1 MIDFTLKCVLF
12 HNYVKR
18 LGLSEWKHIAIHQF
32 FFFFI
37 FFLPHLDT
45 VLHFCLMNCQP
56 HCKMLIPSDKHG
68 GKLILPSFNLS
79 LCHVFVRGRS
89 MHIIDIPVACCMTH
103 PSTPLSITH
112 FLSSISPEAE
122 SNRAHQTGWS
132 EQNCDWQCPADSPW
146 NSVKPGECT
155 WMRMWTVCAF
165 LCVHL
170 LVYMCTYMH
179 WFLIVCMQAC
189 QCIYLPVCV
198 CVCFYL
204 YTSVF
209 LYLSSQ
215 LSLPEMKG
223 RRRMTSWK
231 KFFAAWRPERALS
244 AAGLDY
250 WSRRENKFHPF
261 LSSLKLYN
269 IFILNRCMHGR
280 TAMFF
285 YIL

>member
-1 MIDFTLKCVLF
+1 MIDITLKCVLF

-18 LGLSEWKHIAIHQF
+18 LGLSGWKHIAIHQF

-56 HCKMLIPSDKHG
+56 HCKMLIPSDKHE

-165 LCVHL
+165 LCVHVHA
-170 LVYMCTYMH
+170 LVFNCLHASMS
-179 WFLIVCMQAC
+179 V
-189 QCIYLPVCV
+189 YLFASVCV
-198 CVCFYL
+198 FLSVYECVFVPL
-204 YTSVF
+204 
-209 LYLSSQ
+209 LSAEPPWDEGEEEDDELEEVLCSMA
-215 LSLPEMKG
+215 SRESSE
-223 RRRMTSWK
+223 RRRSGLLEQEGK
-231 KFFAAWRPERALS
+231 KISPLSKFF
-244 AAGLDY
+244 
-250 WSRRENKFHPF
+250 K
-261 LSSLKLYN
+261 
-269 IFILNRCMHGR
+269 IIQ
-280 TAMFF
+280 
-285 YIL
+285 YIYIKQMYAR